1 MNGQTA
7 ECLGVPGTGEEK
19 LSAVPSKAPPGPQ
32 GNILPLQPFQIYYPV
47 VGEVHNPTLC
57 NAKDCSPNINVCDG
71 ADTYKTC
78 AVTHLDHYTSSFSF
92 AQTNFAAVWLRKGWN
107 LVTNSAVTD
116 VQTGGL
122 NFITGGGYT
131 RSDVNLGEWMVAR
144 NTVFVG
150 HTQKF
155 DEPGGNP
162 FASDVGPFNKE
173 SGLGCDNKVTA
184 GTDHCEY
191 ADGGVS
197 FNLPVYPGQKLLNI
211 YDGPSQQKNNAYLDI
226 NMAKVNCDPTQQVCF
241 GSGYP

>member
-1 MNGQTA
+1 MPTAVSGPSQYETFDGYASQQIVRDQPTNYNRAGIAPLDIFKGNSCVAAMSSFQMNGQTA
-7 ECLGVPGTGEEK
+7 ECLGVSGDGEEK

-92 AQTNFAAVWLRKGWN
+92 AQTNFAAIWLRKGWN
-107 LVTNSAVTD
+107 LVTNTAVTD

-144 NTVFVG
+144 NTVLVG

-173 SGLGCDNKVTA
+173 SEPGLR
-184 GTDHCEY
+184 
-191 ADGGVS
+191 
-197 FNLPVYPGQKLLNI
+197 
-211 YDGPSQQKNNAYLDI
+211 QQSNRRHRSL
-226 NMAKVNCDPTQQVCF
+226 
-241 GSGYP
+241 